1 MIELRYMDSYRQER
15 VLTYDNV
22 DALLLALSGC
32 MTVPD
37 HLKVT
42 ALLRDGE
49 DLGYNGLMGDL
60 YRFLQ
65 TMN

>member
-15 VLTYDNV
+15 ILTYDNV
-22 DALLLALSGC
+22 DALLLGLSGC

-42 ALLRDGE
+42 SLLRDGE
-49 DLGYNGLMGDL
+49 DLGYNGLIRDL